1 MPIGYQ
7 PSAVGAARQALIN
20 QGLVAAPMQL
30 HKPEESKAAY
40 VAELEINDFPQQAR
54 FKVRGLC
61 RHTWVAT
68 RVAIRVVGWSRLS
81 PNAKLPRGGG
91 ASGLLRVADHESLS

>member
-1 MPIGYQ
+1 MLVRPISLHDSHCALQAGMPVGYQ

-20 QGLVAAPMQL
+20 QGLVAAPVQL

-54 FKVRGLC
+54 FKVSGLC
-61 RHTWVAT
+61 WQTW
-68 RVAIRVVGWSRLS
+68 G
-81 PNAKLPRGGG
+81 
-91 ASGLLRVADHESLS
+91 

>member
-1 MPIGYQ
+1 MRCALARLACLLSTSTAMLLRPISPHDSHCVLQAGMPIGYQ

-30 HKPEESKAAY
+30 HKPEENKAAY

-54 FKVRGLC
+54 FKVRGLR
-61 RHTWVAT
+61 RHTW
-68 RVAIRVVGWSRLS
+68 G
-81 PNAKLPRGGG
+81 
-91 ASGLLRVADHESLS
+91 